1 VIAANLPRSL
11 RAVTTRADAKLLG
24 SFYTP
29 DDLVRTVVDAV
40 ITPEFVASRAGRP
53 ISVLDPACGDGRF
66 LAAAAERVRSLG
78 GELALH
84 GVDIDL
90 TAVWMA
96 RAAVPAATIDLD
108 DALTR
113 SWPSARYDLVVGNP
127 PFLSQLA
134 GATTRGG
141 ASKRGGGPYAD
152 VAVEFLALGAELVD
166 PDGGRLAFVLPQS
179 LLASRD
185 AAAIRHRIDE
195 RATLVWSWWS
205 ADRVFDAQVHTC
217 VVAFEFVPP
226 GVERDGVAQSA
237 WSQVITRRSGVPDLP
252 PDVADDGRLGDRAR
266 LNANFRDEYY
276 GLIPAVG
283 DHSDGPPLVTSGL
296 IDPGVS
302 WWGRQPITFAR
313 RRWVR
318 PRVDVGR
325 LDPTMQEWARR
336 RLVPKVLVANQTQ
349 IVEAVCDA
357 RGEWLPGVPVIGVYP
372 RGAHWDDEE
381 RGSPVELAAAAWE
394 IAAVLTSGFS
404 SAWLWHRAAGTGL
417 SASTVRLSPVVLAEL
432 PWPAGDLGP
441 AVSAL
446 QRGDTRGCAAAV
458 DRAYGMADEGDG
470 PTLSAWWEPLLER
483 IEARR
488 APVDEP

>member
-1 VIAANLPRSL
+1 M
-11 RAVTTRADAKLLG
+11 TTRADAKLLG

-29 DDLVRTVVDAV
+29 DDLVRTIVEAVV
-40 ITPEFVASRAGRP
+40 TPQFVASRAGRP
-53 ISVLDPACGDGRF
+53 IAVLDPACGDGRF
-66 LAAAAERVRSLG
+66 LAATAERVRLLG
-78 GELALH
+78 GKVALH

-96 RAAVPAATIDLD
+96 RAAVTAATINLD

-113 SWPSARYDLVVGNP
+113 SWPSVRYDLVIGNP

-152 VAVEFLALGAELVD
+152 VAVEFLALGAELAD

-185 AAAIRHRIDE
+185 AAAIRARIDE
-195 RATLVWSWWS
+195 RAALVWSWWS
-205 ADRVFDAQVHTC
+205 AERVFDAQVYTC
-217 VVAFEFVPP
+217 VVAFEFGHPGMEGDSVEHH
-226 GVERDGVAQSA
+226 GVERSA
-237 WSQVITRRSGVPDLP
+237 WSQVITRRCGVPDLQL
-252 PDVADDGRLGDRAR
+252 DVAADGRLGDRAR

-283 DHSDGPPLVTSGL
+283 DHPDGPPLVTSGL
-296 IDPGVS
+296 IDPGVL

-313 RRWVR
+313 RRWER
-318 PRVDVGR
+318 PRVDVAR
-325 LDPTMQEWARR
+325 LDPKMQEWARR

-357 RGEWLPGVPVIGVYP
+357 HGEWLPGVPVIGVYP
-372 RGAHWDDEE
+372 RGAHWDDEK
-381 RGSPVELAAAAWE
+381 RGSPAELAAAAWE
-394 IAAVLTSGFS
+394 IAAVLTSGFA
-404 SAWLWHRAAGTGL
+404 SAWLWHRGAGTGL
-417 SASTVRLSPVVLAEL
+417 SANTVRLSPVVLAEL
-432 PWPAGDLGP
+432 PWPAGDLRP

-446 QRGDTRGCAAAV
+446 EHGDLRGCAAAV
-458 DRAYGMADEGDG
+458 DRAYGMVDGPGGDG